1 MIVTKAMIEKSC
13 QMVKKAVMDQDL
25 DLYKKYLAYQI
36 EIGRLPETF
45 TIPRDEVLLI
55 RLKALAI
62 EMDYTTPEMVEQAKK
77 WLIAHGYEDEIEEAI
92 GCRGE

>member
-13 QMVKKAVMDQDL
+13 QMAEKAVMDQDL
-25 DLYKKYLAYQI
+25 DLYKKYLTYQI

-55 RLKALAI
+55 RLKILAI
-62 EMDYTTPEMVEQAKK
+62 EMDYTTSEMVEKAKK
-77 WLIAHGYEDEIEEAI
+77 WLIENGYEDEAVEAES
-92 GCRGE
+92 CRGE